1 MNNTHEIG
9 HQGEAISLHFLA
21 FKKHHI
27 SDRNWRWQI
36 LNRYNSIR

>member
-21 FKKHHI
+21 YKNITYQIEI
-27 SDRNWRWQI
+27 SVGK
-36 LNRYNSIR
+36 S